1 MGEVTLSRWVRKSEQ
16 ESVHLDP
23 GFSCE
28 ETSHNLRFQIKTG
41 HEAGEGQ
48 RVGLDRWEGSG
59 PKPACRAERGYGLWD
74 PEGRLP
80 SEMPEPLGVEGG
92 TGASCE
98 RGGGQRAAVWWEEGL
113 GVAEV
118 ARDSGGS
125 PAGVRRVS
133 G

>member
-1 MGEVTLSRWVRKSEQ
+1 MGEVTLSHWVRKSEQ

-48 RVGLDRWEGSG
+48 RAGLDWWEGSG

-74 PEGRLP
+74 LEGGLP
-80 SEMPEPLGVEGG
+80 SEMLEPPGVEGG

-98 RGGGQRAAVWWEEGL
+98 HGGGPSGQRCGGRRASGWQRWPGTVEG
-113 GVAEV
+113 
-118 ARDSGGS
+118 ARQE
-125 PAGVRRVS
+125 
-133 G
+133 